1 MAKRITV
8 IQGHPDEQARHF
20 CHVLAEEYI
29 KSAKKERHEVRSID
43 VAKIDFPMLRTQQ
56 DFENAAPSDAIRQAQ
71 EAISWAN
78 HLVIIYPLWLGTM
91 PALLKAFFEQT
102 LRPNFAFEYGDSGH
116 MPKKRLTGRSARIIV
131 TMGMPAFIYRWFYF
145 AHGLKNLERNIL
157 AFCGIRPIKTILIG
171 SIENMSE
178 SRRAKWLS
186 KMRNFGACG
195 N

>member
-8 IQGHPDEQARHF
+8 IQGHPDGHARHF
-20 CHVLAEEYI
+20 CHVLAEEYM
-29 KSAKKERHEVRSID
+29 KGAKNERHEVCSID
-43 VAKIDFPMLRTQQ
+43 VAGIDFPLLRTKE
-56 DFENAAPSDAIRQAQ
+56 DFENATPINTIRQAQ
-71 EAISWAN
+71 DAISWAN

-102 LRPNFAFEYGDSGH
+102 LRPGFAFEYSDSGQ

-131 TMGMPAFIYRWFYF
+131 CMGMPAFIYQWIYF

-157 AFCGIRPIKTILIG
+157 ALSGIGPIKSTLIG

-178 SRRAKWLS
+178 GRRVRWLT
-186 KMRNFGACG
+186 KIRKFGECG